1 MEKRSRWQ
9 KKQKKPS
16 SLHSNPFK
24 QIVKEL
30 SKIIVSGFL
39 VAVISNFLLQFFQNQ
54 FSFEIAWLFM
64 TEWHTELFLLSTGV
78 LMILYIWFTSLIGNR
93 YIGSLLM
100 LLISIV
106 LGITTQQKMA
116 LREEPMYPSDFSMI
130 TNLSFLLKMMNNKM
144 ILLLILIFFIVFV
157 GVYWFIRRA
166 YKVKQKRFHQN
177 VKEVRRLRIGL
188 FALSSLSLIYIYSF
202 NTPGNLVKAAYNDH
216 AYWIPYSQEMNYYNN
231 GFVGGF
237 LYNLNVTP
245 MEKPENYS
253 TETMNQLLLKYEE
266 KAKEINET
274 RISSLE
280 DINVIYVMSESFS
293 DPTKLKG
300 VEVLKD
306 PMPILRQRM
315 AKHKSGETLSEGY
328 GGGTANIEFEALTGL
343 SMEPF
348 ASNLSTPYT
357 QIPSLMSHFPSA
369 VSYFNDAGYS
379 TTAIHPYNTSMYK
392 RKQVYQELGF
402 DRFLDEKTMTYND
415 SLGDSPYIS
424 DASAYK
430 EILKQLEETK
440 ETDFVHLVTM
450 QNHMPYTDFYPETT
464 FTAEGT
470 ADDFEAANYFQGL
483 AYSDDSLNQFLTTLT
498 KQEEKSIVVF
508 WGDHLPGFYGEGV
521 VEANGKLAMHQT
533 PLLIFSTEKEE
544 QESLGTIS
552 PIYFMNHIL
561 DLADSSVSPYYAFLT
576 TLEAKLPA
584 FEKGMYIEAGKQES
598 KLTREELSPETQ
610 QLLEEYDL
618 LQYDITIGNN
628 QSQTAH
634 FFQVNKE
641 Y

>member
-16 SLHSNPFK
+16 SLHSNPLK
-24 QIVKEL
+24 QLTKEL
-30 SKIIVSGFL
+30 SKTIVCGFL
-39 VAVISNFLLQFFQNQ
+39 VAVISNFLLQAFQNQ
-54 FSFEIAWLFM
+54 FNVEIAWLFM
-64 TEWHTELFLLSTGV
+64 TEWHTELFLLGTAV
-78 LMILYIWFTSLIGNR
+78 LMMLYIWFTSLIGNR
-93 YIGSLLM
+93 YIGSILM

-106 LGITTQQKMA
+106 LGITTQQKMI

-130 TNLSFLLKMMNNKM
+130 TNLPFLVKMMNNKM
-144 ILLLILIFFIVFV
+144 FLLLILIFSVVFV
-157 GVYWFIRRA
+157 GVYWFVRRA
-166 YKVKQKRFHQN
+166 NKVKQKRLHQN
-177 VKEVRRLRIGL
+177 SKEVKGLRIGL

-245 MEKPENYS
+245 MEKPGNYS
-253 TETMNQLLLKYEE
+253 TETMNQLILKYKE

-274 RISSLE
+274 RLNSIE
-280 DINVIYVMSESFS
+280 DTNVIYVMSESFS

-300 VEVLKD
+300 VEVSKD

-315 AKHKSGETLSEGY
+315 EKHKSGEILSEGY

-369 VSYFNDAGYS
+369 VSYFKEVGYS

-402 DRFLDEKTMTYND
+402 DRFLDEKTMTYDD

-430 EILKQLEETK
+430 EILKQIEETK

-470 ADDFEAANYFQGL
+470 ADDFEAANYIQGL

-498 KQEEKSIVVF
+498 NQEEKSIVVF

-521 VEANGKLAMHQT
+521 VEANGKLTMHQT
-533 PLLIFSTEKEE
+533 PLLIFSTEKEK

-552 PIYFMNHIL
+552 PIYFMNHVL
-561 DLADSSVSPYYAFLT
+561 ELANSPVSPYYAFLM
-576 TLEAKLPA
+576 TLESNLPA
-584 FEKGMYIEAGKQES
+584 FEKGIYVETGEQKS
-598 KLTREELSPETQ
+598 KLTREELSAETQ

-618 LQYDITIGNN
+618 LQYDITIGTN
-628 QSQTAH
+628 QSQKES
-634 FFQVNKE
+634 FFK
-641 Y
+641 

>member
-9 KKQKKPS
+9 KKQRKPS
-16 SLHSNPFK
+16 SLHSNPLK
-24 QIVKEL
+24 QITKEL
-30 SKIIVSGFL
+30 SKTIVCGFL
-39 VAVISNFLLQFFQNQ
+39 VAVISNFLLQVFQNQ
-54 FSFEIAWLFM
+54 FNVEVAWLFM
-64 TEWHTELFLLSTGV
+64 TEWHTELFLLGTGV
-78 LMILYIWFTSLIGNR
+78 LMMLYIWFTSLIGNR
-93 YIGSLLM
+93 YVGSFLM

-106 LGITTQQKMA
+106 LGITTQQKMV

-130 TNLSFLLKMMNNKM
+130 TNLPFLLKMMNNKM
-144 ILLLILIFFIVFV
+144 FLLLILIFFIVFI
-157 GVYWFIRRA
+157 GVYWFVRRTN
-166 YKVKQKRFHQN
+166 KVKQKRLHQN
-177 VKEVRRLRIGL
+177 LKEVKGLRIGL

-253 TETMNQLLLKYEE
+253 TETMNQLILKYKE

-274 RISSLE
+274 RLNSIE
-280 DINVIYVMSESFS
+280 DTNVIYVMSESFS

-300 VEVLKD
+300 VEVSKD
-306 PMPILRQRM
+306 PMPMLRQRM
-315 AKHKSGETLSEGY
+315 AKHKSGELLSEGY

-357 QIPSLMSHFPSA
+357 QIPSLMNHFPSA
-369 VSYFNDAGYS
+369 VSYFKEVGYS

-402 DRFLDEKTMTYND
+402 DRFLDEKTMTYDD

-430 EILKQLEETK
+430 EILKQIEETK

-470 ADDFEAANYFQGL
+470 ADDFEAANYIQGL

-498 KQEEKSIVVF
+498 NQEEKSIVVF
-508 WGDHLPGFYGEGV
+508 WGDHLPGFYGEGI
-521 VEANGKLAMHQT
+521 VEANGKLTMHQT

-552 PIYFMNHIL
+552 PIYFMNHVL
-561 DLADSSVSPYYAFLT
+561 ELANSPVSPYYAFLR
-576 TLEAKLPA
+576 TLESNLPA
-584 FEKGMYIEAGKQES
+584 FEKGIYVETGEQES
-598 KLTREELSPETQ
+598 KVTREELSAETQ

-618 LQYDITIGNN
+618 LQYDITIGKN
-628 QSQTAH
+628 QSQKEN
-634 FFQVNKE
+634 FFK
-641 Y
+641 